1 MAPAALPGRS
11 VKSKQAHLLR
21 TDAHRVKS
29 KQAHLLRTDAHRVK
43 SKQAHLLRTDAHRVK
58 SKQAHLLRTDAHRVK
73 SKQAH
78 LLRTDAH
85 RVALTTLTGALS
97 LFGGACT
104 ATSFVLQ
111 VSASAASYAAS
122 LRLSCPAVPSLTDVA
137 ASLSYA
143 NGTVSLDV
151 TGSLSFLDG
160 AVAVSQLSLSSTS
173 AAAYVAGSCTGSV
186 AGATGSLQF
195 NLTKPTA
202 SVPVPKTSLALTIPN
217 INFGTLASSLW
228 ATAAGQSLPSVLTS
242 LTLPVVTIQ
251 TPDLSS
257 KLVALVL

>member
-1 MAPAALPGRS
+1 MHHVRKHAKLLAAGAYVSRKTPLAAPCVCQICSRTSSDLTAW
-11 VKSKQAHLLR
+11 LL
-21 TDAHRVKS
+21 S
-29 KQAHLLRTDAHRVK
+29 PPPPPPPSQ
-43 SKQAHLLRTDAHRVK
+43 
-58 SKQAHLLRTDAHRVK
+58 
-73 SKQAH
+73 
-78 LLRTDAH
+78 
-85 RVALTTLTGALS
+85 LTGALS

-143 NGTVSLDV
+143 NGAVSLDV

-242 LTLPVVTIQ
+242 LTLPSVTIK
-251 TPDLSS
+251 TPDLLLSEWFG
-257 KLVALVL
+257 